1 MKISDSHWLTPLEQ
15 DEVCT
20 ELLRFDL
27 IKWDNKRQLPLKSGG
42 KTDVYIN
49 LREARSNPEALLWLS
64 NVYSNPLRRL
74 KPDRFVE
81 VPDSVSCLA
90 GVLAVQT
97 GIPYITIREEAKQG
111 RVAKAKVIGEANYN
125 DLVCVIDDV
134 ITTGGSAS
142 MPYEECLASGLEI
155 LPMVVLVDRQE
166 GWKKTFA
173 AKNIPMEVWSGMTLH
188 DVRKYLITHNIMQR
202 CDPALEE
209 KNPLIIA
216 LDGMDWETA
225 LSIMDPLRTSG
236 CIFKVNNLLLNTG
249 IASLIPNLQV
259 YGRVMADLKIHDIK
273 NTADNIVKDLQE
285 NPPWAV
291 TVHGTGGDE
300 MIKTVVDGLKD
311 TPTKVLV
318 VTVLTSIDEKTGIE
332 IYNRLPRE
340 EVKILAAIAKR
351 AGAHG
356 LVCSPEEVKELR
368 EIYSDMTLVTPG
380 IRSSE
385 VGKDDQKR
393 TGTPAQT
400 IADGSNH
407 LVMGRQI
414 TQAKDPVAE
423 VKRLLTEEL
432 QITI

>member
-1 MKISDSHWLTPLEQ
+1 MKTSDSHWLTDWEQ
-15 DEVCT
+15 EKVCAK
-20 ELLRFDL
+20 LLHLGL
-27 IKWDNKRQLPLKSGG
+27 IKTDNTRQLPLKSGG

-49 LREARSNPEALLWLS
+49 LRNARNNPKALSWLTE
-64 NVYSNPLRRL
+64 VYGNPLRRL
-74 KPDRFVE
+74 SPDRFVE
-81 VPDSVSCLA
+81 VPDSVSCFA
-90 GVLAVQT
+90 GSLSIQT
-97 GIPYITIREEAKQG
+97 NIPYLTIRGEAKEN
-111 RVAKAKVIGEANYN
+111 RVSKARIIGDPIYGEG
-125 DLVCVIDDV
+125 VCIIDDV

-142 MPYEECLASGLEI
+142 LPYEECLSLGLKV
-155 LPMVVLVDRQE
+155 LPMVILVDRQE

-225 LSIMDPLRTSG
+225 LSIMDPLRTTG
-236 CIFKVNNLLLNTG
+236 CIFKVNDLVLNAG
-249 IASLIPNLQV
+249 IASLIPDLQV
-259 YGRVMADLKIHDIK
+259 YGRVMADLKIHDIP
-273 NTADNIVKDLQE
+273 NTANNIIQRLRK

-291 TVHGTGGDE
+291 TVHGSGGEE
-300 MIKTVVDGLKD
+300 MIKAVVDGLKD

-318 VTVLTSIDEKTGIE
+318 VTVLTSIDEKTGVE

-356 LVCSPEEVKELR
+356 LICSPEEVKELR

-380 IRSSE
+380 VRSPE

-393 TGTPAQT
+393 TGTPAQA

-423 VKRLLTEEL
+423 VKRLLEEL